1 MKKYLI
7 LFLCAATFA
16 ACSEPQGQSEEN
28 SALVEAYVAAVA
40 NMDAAAMEQYLA
52 DDYIGYGPS
61 VGHETNKDQAIL
73 SWKENVASLY
83 QKIDYNESQIL
94 TVTVASGPN
103 AGEWVSHWA
112 NLDITYQTGK
122 KVTIMA
128 NSIYLVEEG
137 KIAKSYTFYNEADAL
152 SQLGYV
158 FINPDNI
165 WYENSIDN
173 PIDIW
178 SGYNGNGPEQFSG
191 N

>member
-1 MKKYLI
+1 MKKLWI
-7 LFLCAATFA
+7 LFTAVLLT
-16 ACSEPQGQSEEN
+16 ACTQPHVQSEEN
-28 SALVEAYVAAVA
+28 SALIEAYVAAVA
-40 NMDAAAMEQYLA
+40 NMDAAAMDQYLS

-61 VGHETNKDQAIL
+61 VGHETNKDQAIT

-83 QKIDYNESQIL
+83 EKIDYNESQIL
-94 TVTVASGPN
+94 TVTVADGVN

-128 NSIYLVEEG
+128 NSIYLVKDG
-137 KIAKSYTFYNEADAL
+137 KITKSYTFYNEADAL

-165 WYENSIDN
+165 
-173 PIDIW
+173 
-178 SGYNGNGPEQFSG
+178 
-191 N
+191 

>member
-7 LFLCAATFA
+7 LFVATLWLVG
-16 ACSEPQGQSEEN
+16 CSAPQGQSEEN
-28 SALVEAYVAAVA
+28 KSLIEAYVAAVA

-52 DDYIGYGPS
+52 DDYVGYGPS
-61 VGHETNKDQAIL
+61 VGNETNKEQAIL

-94 TVTVASGPN
+94 TVTVDNGPN

-112 NLDITYQTGK
+112 NLDISYQSGE

-128 NSIYLVEEG
+128 NSIYLVKEG

-165 WYENSIDN
+165 
-173 PIDIW
+173 
-178 SGYNGNGPEQFSG
+178 
-191 N
+191 